1 MNVCSEKR
9 LSAAVWLSAWLLL
22 SSSVAVAEVPMITAH
37 RGASHDAPENTLAA
51 FRLAWSQGADA
62 IEGDFRLTADGEIV
76 CIHDRDT
83 SRTCGTK
90 LVVAETACDRLR
102 GLDYGRWK
110 ADAFAGETCPT
121 LLEVLA
127 TVPPGKRIYV
137 ELKTGPEI
145 VLPLRRKLTLA
156 AIDQDAVVL
165 IAFEEQTVA
174 ACKQHLPG
182 VKAHWLTGFRET
194 AKGSGDWLPTPATI
208 VETVR
213 RCGADGVGMQNRPE
227 VIDTAFV
234 AALRAGGVGEFHV
247 WTVDRPEDARHFVE
261 LDAVGITTNRP
272 GFLRAALHAEK
283 TPR

>member
-1 MNVCSEKR
+1 MNVCVAKR
-9 LSAAVWLSAWLLL
+9 LSAAAWLLAWLLL
-22 SSSVAVAEVPMITAH
+22 RSTVAVAEVPMITAH

-62 IEGDFRLTADGEIV
+62 IEGDFRLTADGEIL
-76 CIHDRDT
+76 CIHDGDT
-83 SRTCGTK
+83 SRTCDTK

-110 ADAFAGETCPT
+110 ADLFAGETCPT
-121 LLEVLA
+121 LMEVLA
-127 TVPPGKRIYV
+127 TLPPGKRIYI

-145 VLPLRRKLTLA
+145 VLPLHRQLTDS

-165 IAFEEQTVA
+165 IAFQEATVA

-182 VKAHWLTGFRET
+182 AKAHWLTGFRET
-194 AKGSGDWLPTPATI
+194 VKGSGDWLPTPETI
-208 VETVR
+208 GETVR

-227 VIDTAFV
+227 VIDAAFV

-247 WTVDRPEDARHFVE
+247 WTVDRPEDARYFIG
-261 LDAVGITTNRP
+261 LGAVGITTNRP
-272 GFLRAALHAEK
+272 GFLRAALQDGKA
-283 TPR
+283 PR